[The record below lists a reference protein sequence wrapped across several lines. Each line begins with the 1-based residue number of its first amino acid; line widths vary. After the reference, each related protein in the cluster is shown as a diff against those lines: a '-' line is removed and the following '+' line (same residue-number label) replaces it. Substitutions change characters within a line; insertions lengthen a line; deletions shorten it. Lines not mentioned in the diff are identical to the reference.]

1 MPVLSLILLCLIFGS
16 FLVVCFVGSRA
27 RLLIMKIV
35 CLLVLTIL
43 FTFGSVLFTRA
54 AAYDQATLKF
64 LEFGWPFPF
73 VTQNQE
79 KLDPPLP
86 RSMFFVWEPSS
97 NTASYP
103 AWDVR
108 WSNLFRSAIS
118 NLLIILGVSMVIL
131 RIQNRSSGKQTEEA
145 RLG

>member
-1 MPVLSLILLCLIFGS
+1 MPVLSIILLCLMFGS
-16 FLVVCFVGSRA
+16 FLMVCFVGGRA
-27 RLLIMKIV
+27 RLLATKVV

-54 AAYDQATLKF
+54 TAYDQVTLKI
-64 LEFGWPFPF
+64 LQFGWPFPF

-97 NTASYP
+97 NTAAYP

-118 NLLIILGVSMVIL
+118 NLLIILGVSMAIL
-131 RIQNRSSGKQTEEA
+131 RIQNRSAGKQTED
-145 RLG
+145 GPPG